1 MRNRPD
7 SESID
12 VVDLTIHAFGRI
24 DEDRQHIHFERS
36 LTRCKTRTLR
46 VEITRALNRT
56 CFHDLAGSIGATK
69 RQPNPAMRWAY
80 RGSSP
85 HRLIETIVNSR
96 SALPREQLTIRK
108 ANLYEGSA
116 RQIGTL
122 RMPRQRE
129 HWRIG
134 AVCLAPVPIFR
145 HNSVTRISAFNQS
158 S

>member
-56 CFHDLAGSIGATK
+56 CFHDLARSIGATK

-85 HRLIETIVNSR
+85 PQADRDDCEFS
-96 SALPREQLTIRK
+96 
-108 ANLYEGSA
+108 
-116 RQIGTL
+116 
-122 RMPRQRE
+122 QRTT
-129 HWRIG
+129 
-134 AVCLAPVPIFR
+134 
-145 HNSVTRISAFNQS
+145 TRATDHS
-158 S
+158 